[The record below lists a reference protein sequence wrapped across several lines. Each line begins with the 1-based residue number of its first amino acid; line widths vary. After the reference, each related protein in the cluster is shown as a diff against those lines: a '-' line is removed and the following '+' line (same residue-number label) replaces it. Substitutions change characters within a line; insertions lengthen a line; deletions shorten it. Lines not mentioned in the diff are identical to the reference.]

1 MNEYFFSHART
12 ALKYGLIN
20 LNLNNNS
27 EILIPSYI
35 CDSIIFPL
43 DDLNLN
49 YVFYDININL
59 STNWDDL
66 NKKIS
71 INTSAVLY
79 VNYFGIPNEIH
90 KFENFA
96 FTNKIKLVED
106 NSHGYI
112 GIKNKNLL
120 NSNAD
125 FIISAPRKHLP
136 LSYGGSLFSKKQFE
150 IPDLPK
156 IRTTTNQKFKFI
168 INHRFPKLKKL
179 LKYQSLNSYINN
191 FSNSNFELKIDDQLL
206 DQFSLSIIM
215 KTNWSGLQNY
225 KMLNFNK
232 WKNFCK
238 INNFTSLYNDE
249 ISYFNPWCYPIL
261 TNSKIQKNK
270 IIIWLK
276 KNKIIA
282 FSWPT
287 LPLDVNNLS
296 KHLSEYVIC
305 LSTYSSPLN
314 ENEIIKF

>member
-96 FTNKIKLVED
+96 FTNKIKLIED

-136 LSYGGSLFSKKQFE
+136 LSYGGSLSSKKQFE

-168 INHRFPKLKKL
+168 INNRFPKLKKL

-215 KTNWSGLQNY
+215 KTNWS
-225 KMLNFNK
+225 
-232 WKNFCK
+232 
-238 INNFTSLYNDE
+238 D
-249 ISYFNPWCYPIL
+249 
-261 TNSKIQKNK
+261 
-270 IIIWLK
+270 LK

-287 LPLDVNNLS
+287 LPLDVNNIS
-296 KHLSEYVIC
+296 KYLSEYVIC
-305 LSTYSSPLN
+305 FSTYSSPLN
-314 ENEIIKF
+314 ENEIIKL